1 MASSFNPKVP
11 FNTNPTTTIAAYYAG
26 GPPRRFLQ
34 IRGKSHRETCR
45 ADFETGPAIYA
56 TLSDRR
62 EAGGFGFF
70 WRHNGLD
77 HDILAKYTPATNTWE
92 TSLRRTEVET
102 ALFAYFLLQGIPVL
116 GTLHFRT
123 EGEEIGHVI
132 AWLMRSKWGDNNTLN
147 VKISLFETYE
157 SYPGNNGWL
166 EQVKAVPNTVIQN
179 LLKHRTGGF
188 LVDGE
193 ASRLIPED
201 VANAWTAEK
210 VPTAVN
216 TRVFRYFPRNDQNL
230 QITEADD
237 MGRCVRWAY
246 IFMDYL
252 TSLQTLD
259 EKPIRLSDATPVHFR
274 SIVDEL
280 AMLVTVPSMY
290 EDLINKRG
298 MNRGGGRRRR
308 TRRTRRPH
316 KRLGTLKHF
325 RANKK

>member
-1 MASSFNPKVP
+1 MAGSFNPKVE
-11 FNTNPTTTIAAYYAG
+11 FNTDPTITIADYYKG
-26 GPPRRFLQ
+26 GLSQWFLP
-34 IRGKSHRETCR
+34 IREKYHRETCR
-45 ADFETGPAIYA
+45 DDFKTGPAIYA

-92 TSLRRTEVET
+92 TSPLRRTEVET

-116 GTLHFRT
+116 GTLHFKT

-132 AWLMRSKWGDNNTLN
+132 AWLMRSKWDDNNTLN

-166 EQVKAVPNTVIQN
+166 EQVKAVPNTAIQT

-188 LVDGE
+188 LADGE
-193 ASRLIPED
+193 ASRLIPKD
-201 VANAWTAEK
+201 VADAWTAEK

-230 QITEADD
+230 QIREADD

-274 SIVDEL
+274 FIVDQL

-290 EDLINKRG
+290 EDLINTRG
-298 MNRGGGRRRR
+298 MNRRRGGRRRR
-308 TRRTRRPH
+308 THRRRRTQ
-316 KRLGTLKHF
+316 KRLSTRKHKV
-325 RANKK
+325 NK